1 VGTDGTGERIVIWS
15 ELGEDA
21 RELTRV
27 ATGHVDGRSL
37 LRTIL
42 TNDSFWIL
50 ATWRLRAL
58 ARRWHVPL
66 VNHLLRRVQTVVFG
80 IEIGNDVGLGRGVYF
95 VHPIGIVIGGNA
107 RVGDRVKLM
116 GSNTVGTAK
125 DNGYPEVEH
134 DVVLG
139 VGSRVLGPIRVG
151 QSSAVGANAVVL
163 HDLPPGSV
171 AVGIPARV
179 VRRPGVGRET
189 AALKGVAVLRGVE
202 GQEVCK

>member
-1 VGTDGTGERIVIWS
+1 VIWR
-15 ELGEDA
+15 ELREDA
-21 RELTRV
+21 RELARV
-27 ATGHVDGRSL
+27 ATGDVSGRSL
-37 LRTIL
+37 ARTVL
-42 TNDSFWIL
+42 TNDSFLIL
-50 ATWRLRAL
+50 ATWRMRAL
-58 ARRWHVPL
+58 ARRWRIPL
-66 VNHLLRRVQTVVFG
+66 ANHLLRRVQTVIFG

-125 DNGYPEVEH
+125 DNGYPVVEQ

-151 QSSAVGANAVVL
+151 ESSAVGANAVVL
-163 HDLPPGSV
+163 NDLPPGSV

-179 VRRPGVGRET
+179 VRRAAVGAE
-189 AALKGVAVLRGVE
+189 AAPPERVAAVPAVE
-202 GQEVCK
+202 GQEVCE